1 MKRGRERAAAGP
13 ENAPTPRLFGT
24 GREAEPVAIERT
36 AMSMTSISRPKTI
49 TRTNLALVMLFLASG
64 CTTPGSVWTIG
75 SRTPSAPVG
84 ASDALRASIA
94 NTPQP
99 DVAKHVRKTTFT
111 TKELIP
117 C

>member
-1 MKRGRERAAAGP
+1 M
-13 ENAPTPRLFGT
+13 
-24 GREAEPVAIERT
+24 
-36 AMSMTSISRPKTI
+36 I
-49 TRTNLALVMLFLASG
+49 TKTNLALVALFLSSG
-64 CTTPGSVWTIG
+64 CTTPAGIWAIG
-75 SRTPSAPVG
+75 SRTLSAPVG